1 MGRGE
6 CARATRNFVNSSPHR
21 PRSSDSKGSGI
32 IQRLLY
38 AYIYVLSRRSKL
50 EKIVLFET
58 RDFLIS
64 FRKWKCIF
72 ARQIHLR
79 CITRTTFPLVLRKR
93 RDIETRVEKCSPKFL
108 INLEMLETDR
118 SLRLFLK
125 FIQQRVSS
133 LSIYIYLR
141 RKHLCKVIFL
151 RAPIRNKISRIQF
164 CLVPRT
170 K

>member
-38 AYIYVLSRRSKL
+38 AYIYVLSRCSKL

-64 FRKWKCIF
+64 FRKWKYKSTYV
-72 ARQIHLR
+72 ALHEQ
-79 CITRTTFPLVLRKR
+79 LVLRKR

-125 FIQQRVSS
+125 FI
-133 LSIYIYLR
+133 
-141 RKHLCKVIFL
+141 
-151 RAPIRNKISRIQF
+151 
-164 CLVPRT
+164 
-170 K
+170 

>member
-1 MGRGE
+1 MRRGE

-38 AYIYVLSRRSKL
+38 AYIYVLSRCSKL

-64 FRKWKCIF
+64 FRKWKYKSTYVALHEQRFSSFCVNDEK
-72 ARQIHLR
+72 H
-79 CITRTTFPLVLRKR
+79 
-93 RDIETRVEKCSPKFL
+93 IETRVEKCSPKFL

-118 SLRLFLK
+118 SLRLLNLYNNAY
-125 FIQQRVSS
+125 RPSP
-133 LSIYIYLR
+133 YIYLR

-151 RAPIRNKISRIQF
+151 RAPIRNKIFRIQF

>member
-38 AYIYVLSRRSKL
+38 AYIYVLSRCSKL

-118 SLRLFLK
+118 SVSFLNLYNNAY
-125 FIQQRVSS
+125 RPSP
-133 LSIYIYLR
+133 YIYLR

-151 RAPIRNKISRIQF
+151 RAPIRNKISRVQF